1 VNVRLRK
8 SGPLAR
14 LLGFATLGLLVGA
27 GVIVWA
33 RTEVTRLRYQLMQ
46 AYETESLLRDEV
58 EKLRVEA
65 AALAAPERLE
75 KEARALGL
83 RYPEPGQVVAVSLG
97 EPQAE
102 PRDAHAGGL
111 P

>member
-1 VNVRLRK
+1 VNVRLRR

-14 LLGFATLGLLVGA
+14 LLWFTALGLLIGA

-46 AYETESLLRDEV
+46 AYETETLLRDEV

-65 AALAAPERLE
+65 AALAAPERLV
-75 KEARALGL
+75 KEALALGL
-83 RYPEPGQVVAVSLG
+83 RYPEPGQVVAVSL
-97 EPQAE
+97 AE
-102 PRDAHAGGL
+102 PPDEPREAHPGRL